1 MSRKDLLPDAGPVLS
16 IRAALYRACRDAKGG
31 ITAVALEMGIDP
43 DALHKTLNPNN
54 RRPIAPECIED
65 ILTHTQD
72 PRLAAALVRSA
83 GAVAFTPQPVPA
95 TKPALK
101 ALGKM
106 LEEEGKFVGSLHAGA
121 DDGKWEAHEVAD
133 LEYHA
138 NQLISQV
145 LGIVAG
151 ARLAMEDAE
160 GADHG

>member
-16 IRAALYRACRDAKGG
+16 LRAALYRACRDYKSSG
-31 ITAVALEMGIDP
+31 ISGVALDMGIDA
-43 DALHKTLNPNN
+43 DALGKRINPKDN
-54 RRPIAPECIED
+54 RLIPLEWVEE
-65 ILTHTQD
+65 ILMFTRD
-72 PRLAAALVRSA
+72 ERLLAALVRPA
-83 GAVAFTPQPVPA
+83 GAIAFTPQPVPA

-121 DDGKWEAHEVAD
+121 DDGRWEAHEVAD

-138 NQLISQV
+138 RLLIGQV

-151 ARLAMEDAE
+151 ARQAMEE